1 MKKAFTF
8 ILAVIFLIFSSQ
20 AWAWHDETHLAIAKA
35 AGYEK
40 WYNAA
45 GADITKIKAGDVEK
59 KNHYV
64 SNPPGTTVTGN
75 GIETG
80 QQI

>member
-1 MKKAFTF
+1 MKRITPWLLAFY
-8 ILAVIFLIFSSQ
+8 LCALP
-20 AWAWHDETHLAIAKA
+20 ALGWAWHDETHIAIAKS

-45 GADITKIKAGDVEK
+45 GADITRIKAGDVEK

-64 SNPPGTTVTGN
+64 NNPPGTVVQHKNCLT
-75 GIETG
+75 
-80 QQI
+80 

>member
-1 MKKAFTF
+1 MIKTIDKIAV
-8 ILAVIFLIFSSQ
+8 LAVILLFTSQ

-45 GADITKIKAGDVEK
+45 GADITKIKAGNVEK

-64 SNPPGTTVTGN
+64 NNSPGTSRHAGN
-75 GIETG
+75 GP
-80 QQI
+80 